1 MTPKI
6 FNMNY
11 LITLSILKQEFIG
24 NQLVTYLTINQKPKE
39 KFQKAQSSHYTVHQQ
54 EIVSNSNILYQ

>member
-1 MTPKI
+1 
-6 FNMNY
+6 MNY